1 MGYQTDD
8 VIEIDVMSGNV
19 DTLAESVVG
28 HKIVKAGWVERK
40 LETGRY
46 YYYGSNQFEIE
57 LDDGTKVYLANTDDC
72 CAYTDLNNFLLNADL
87 VDHVIMGVD
96 ATDNFS
102 TWHIYAD
109 MGDVL
114 ALDVSW
120 SSGNTGYYGFGFHID
135 VVSA

>member
-1 MGYQTDD
+1 MSWDD
-8 VIEIDVMSGNV
+8 EYENDIMSSNV
-19 DTLAESVVG
+19 DTLAEGVVG

-40 LETGRY
+40 LDTGPY
-46 YYYGSNQFEIE
+46 HWYSSNQFEIE

-72 CAYTDLNNFLLNADL
+72 CAYTELNNFLLYPDR
-87 VDHVIMGVD
+87 VDHVIMGVEAD
-96 ATDNFS
+96 QGFD

-120 SSGNTGYYGFGFHID
+120 SSGNTGYYGFGFHIE
-135 VVSA
+135 VVPA

>member
-8 VIEIDVMSGNV
+8 EYEIDVMSGNV
-19 DTLAESVVG
+19 DTLAEGVVG
-28 HKIVKAGWVERK
+28 HKIVKAGWVDRDFGGK
-40 LETGRY
+40 YSY
-46 YYYGSNQFEIE
+46 YSSNQFEIE

-72 CAYTDLNNFLLNADL
+72 CAYTELNNFLLNADM

-120 SSGNTGYYGFGFHID
+120 SSGNTGYYGFGFHIE
-135 VVSA
+135 VVPA

>member
-1 MGYQTDD
+1 
-8 VIEIDVMSGNV
+8 MSWGDEYENDIMSSNV
-19 DTLAESVVG
+19 DTLAEGVVG
-28 HKIVKAGWVERK
+28 HKIVKAGWVERDLVGK
-40 LETGRY
+40 NY
-46 YYYGSNQFEIE
+46 YWYGSNQFEIE
-57 LDDGTKVYLANTDDC
+57 LDNGTKVYLANTDDC

-96 ATDNFS
+96 ATGNFS

-120 SSGNTGYYGFGFHID
+120 SSGNTGYYGFGFHIE
-135 VVSA
+135 VVPA

>member
-1 MGYQTDD
+1 MSWDD
-8 VIEIDVMSGNV
+8 EYENDIMSSNV
-19 DTLAESVVG
+19 DTLAEGVVG
-28 HKIVKAGWVERK
+28 HKIVKAGWVERDLGGK
-40 LETGRY
+40 NY
-46 YYYGSNQFEIE
+46 YWYGSNQFEIE
-57 LDDGTKVYLANTDDC
+57 LDNGTKVYLANTDDC
-72 CAYTDLNNFLLNADL
+72 CAYTELNNFLLNANL

-120 SSGNTGYYGFGFHID
+120 SSGNTGYYGFGFHIE
-135 VVSA
+135 VVPA